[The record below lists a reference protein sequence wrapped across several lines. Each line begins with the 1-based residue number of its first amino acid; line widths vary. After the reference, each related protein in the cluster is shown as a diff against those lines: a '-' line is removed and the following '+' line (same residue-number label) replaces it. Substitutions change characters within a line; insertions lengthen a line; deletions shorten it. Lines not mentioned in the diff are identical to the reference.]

1 MSEIEQIKKRI
12 NDSGPD
18 GVQTARIRD
27 DFQPAGDLIML
38 QLLDSG
44 EFVSRKVPKYMDYS
58 MEWRIFSANMAPY

>member
-18 GVQTARIRD
+18 GVQTAHIRD
-27 DFQPAGDLIML
+27 DYQPAGDLIIL
-38 QLLDSG
+38 QLLNSG
-44 EFVSRKVPKYMDYS
+44 EFVSRKVPKYMDCS

>member
-18 GVQTARIRD
+18 GVQTAHIRD
-27 DFQPAGDLIML
+27 DYQPAGDLIML